1 VRQSGKV
8 AQTVKVVL
16 PNLVLAAGSIVFCL
30 LACEGTIRTVH
41 PKGSLR
47 NYPNFIH
54 EATKPDLE
62 AARETIQYDPELG
75 YCPVPNSAGSLHGH
89 QVAFSD
95 QGFRLPDSG
104 SISRQGQPVLALGDS
119 FTEGWGVD
127 AGETWPAQLERQTG
141 HTILNGGVRG
151 YGLDQ
156 MVLRG
161 ERLLAHVRPSLVV
174 LAFIQEDIDR
184 LGFSVLTMTRRPYFV
199 PAGEG
204 LELKNIPVPRIP
216 YDGPHRLWRRIF
228 GYSYLL
234 DYGMRKLGFQEVWY
248 GYSESNGVDPDLMAC
263 KLMHRFALD
272 LRAQTLPGLVVALPT
287 YNEWKTK
294 EARQTAQRRNGAV
307 LDCARAAGLATLD
320 VRPGLQRA
328 GVGETPQD
336 FYSDTFHFN
345 PKGLALI
352 ANEIASVPQAH

>member
-1 VRQSGKV
+1 VRQSSKI
-8 AQTVKVVL
+8 ARTAKATL
-16 PNLVLAAGSIVFCL
+16 PLLALTAGSIVFCL
-30 LACEGTIRTVH
+30 LAGEVAIRTVH
-41 PKGSLR
+41 PNGSLR
-47 NYPNFIH
+47 HYPNFID
-54 EATKPDLE
+54 EATKPDPD
-62 AARETIQYDPELG
+62 AARETIQYDPVLG
-75 YCPVPNSAGSLHGH
+75 YCPVPNSVGMLRGH

-95 QGFRLPDSG
+95 QGFRLPGSG
-104 SISRQGQPVLALGDS
+104 SISRHGKPVLALGDS

-127 AGETWPAQLERQTG
+127 GSQTWPAQLEHQTG

-151 YGLDQ
+151 YGIDQ
-156 MVLRG
+156 MVQLG
-161 ERLLAHVRPSLVV
+161 ERLLADVRPSLVI

-199 PAGEG
+199 PAGQG
-204 LELKNIPVPRIP
+204 LELKNIPVPRLP
-216 YDGPHRLWRRIF
+216 YDGPHRLWRRIL
-228 GYSYLL
+228 GYSFLL
-234 DYGMRKLGFQEVWY
+234 DYAMRKLGLQEVWY

-263 KLMHRFALD
+263 KLMHRLAQD

-320 VRPGLQRA
+320 VRPGLERA
-328 GVGETPQD
+328 RVGEIPDD

-345 PKGLALI
+345 PKGLALV
-352 ANEIASVPQAH
+352 ANEIASVL